1 MTLKIQ
7 IYRALCLCHVSP
19 HGQESSNNKG
29 ATYSIFKV
37 ELYKEFLIALKQ
49 KCKVGVQFCVY
60 TFESAHFLFFF
71 SSCLRSVVRLGND
84 HQNRASVIKRE

>member
-7 IYRALCLCHVSP
+7 IYRALCLCHVSA
-19 HGQESSNNKG
+19 HGQEGSNNKG

-71 SSCLRSVVRLGND
+71 LLPSQCDATGKRSSKPCVGY
-84 HQNRASVIKRE
+84 